1 MCRSSSYPCRWRF
14 RPSLAIFPCR
24 VAIALLVA
32 AAAFRG
38 QVGNAQALYWT
49 GTGTWGSATNWGLA
63 SGGPYNTAAWIN
75 YSDANFEGVA
85 GTVTVSGT
93 QDFDGLVF
101 TTTGYT
107 LTGGT
112 IQIGNPGSP
121 YFYVATGDTAT
132 INSALARADP
142 ATRWSS
148 ADRVTP
154 AR

>member
-1 MCRSSSYPCRWRF
+1 MPFIELPVPLEIPSVLGHLSLPSCDCPASGCRGFSRSGRQCAGIVLDWHGH
-14 RPSLAIFPCR
+14 L
-24 VAIALLVA
+24 
-32 AAAFRG
+32 G
-38 QVGNAQALYWT
+38 H
-49 GTGTWGSATNWGLA
+49 GSNWGLA
-63 SGGPYNTAAWIN
+63 SGGPYNTAAWTK

-132 INSALARADP
+132 INSAL
-142 ATRWSS
+142 
-148 ADRVTP
+148 
-154 AR
+154 